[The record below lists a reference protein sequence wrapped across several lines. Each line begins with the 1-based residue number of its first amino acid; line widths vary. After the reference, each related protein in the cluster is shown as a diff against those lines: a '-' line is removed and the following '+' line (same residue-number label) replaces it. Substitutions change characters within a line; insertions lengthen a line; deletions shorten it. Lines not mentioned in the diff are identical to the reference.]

1 MSAPVRSAATRVAA
15 ALLLPAALVLAGCAS
30 GFSGGTV
37 RSPGVP
43 GVPGVDR
50 SPRPDSTSTAPMVR
64 VINDRDTPMDVH
76 LDGNGQTKFLG
87 TVAAFDTL
95 EANVPEIMLG
105 TSREVRLRATPLGGG
120 TPAYSGRVYL
130 RPGDVLQWTITPQ

>member
-15 ALLLPAALVLAGCAS
+15 ALLVPAALAVAGCAS

-37 RSPGVP
+37 HSPGVP
-43 GVPGVDR
+43 GADR

-64 VINDRDTPMDVH
+64 VINDRQTPMDVH
-76 LDGNGQTKFLG
+76 LLGNGQFKFLG

-105 TSREVRLRATPLGGG
+105 TSREVQLRATPLGGG
-120 TPAYSGRVYL
+120 QASYSGRVYL
-130 RPGDVLQWTITPQ
+130 RPGDVLQWTITPL